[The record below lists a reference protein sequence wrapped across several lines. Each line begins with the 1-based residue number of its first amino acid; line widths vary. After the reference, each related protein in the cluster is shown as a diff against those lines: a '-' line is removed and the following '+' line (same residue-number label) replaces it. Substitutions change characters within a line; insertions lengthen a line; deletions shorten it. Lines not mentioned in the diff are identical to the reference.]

1 MILCRMLDLCRIIFG
16 IIVDLFRPRAALE
29 AEILVLRQQIIV
41 LRRGRP
47 SRVPFL
53 TVDRMVLGW
62 ICQLFPKTRE
72 ALAIVRPDTVVR
84 WHRAGFRC
92 YWRWRSRSR
101 PGRPAVPAEIRQLI
115 RQMSV
120 ANPLWG
126 APRIHGELLKL
137 GIDIGQTSVAKYV
150 VRRRDPPPQG
160 WRTFLRNHA
169 NGIAA
174 IDLFVAPTISFRL
187 LYGLLIMGHGWRQ
200 ILWLGVTAHP
210 TAEWIAN
217 QLTAACGWE
226 QLPCYLIRDRDACY
240 GDIFVRRIR
249 SLGIR
254 DHPTSARSPW
264 QNGYAERLIGSIR
277 RECLDH
283 IVVIGEQHLRRIL
296 KSYTEY
302 YNAVRTHLSLGKD
315 APIWRDIQRAG
326 RIEVRPVLGGLHH
339 QYLRV

>member
-1 MILCRMLDLCRIIFG
+1 MIFCGMLDLCRIIFG
-16 IIVDLFRPRAALE
+16 IVLDLVRPRAALE
-29 AEILVLRQQIIV
+29 AEILVLRQQINV

-53 TVDRMVLGW
+53 AVDRIVLGRV
-62 ICQLFPKTRE
+62 CQLFPKTRE
-72 ALAIVRPDTVVR
+72 ALAIVRPDTVIR

-92 YWRWRSRSR
+92 YWRWKSRSR

-137 GIDIGQTSVAKYV
+137 GIDIGQTSVAKYMAWAS
-150 VRRRDPPPQG
+150 RRGPPCQG
-160 WRTFLRNHA
+160 WKTFLRNHA
-169 NGIAA
+169 HGVAA
-174 IDLFVAPTISFRL
+174 MDLFVVPTVSFRL
-187 LYGLLIMGHGWRQ
+187 LYGLLIMSHGPRQ
-200 ILWLGVTAHP
+200 ILWLGVTARP

-226 QLPCYLIRDRDACY
+226 QIPRDLIRDRDACY
-240 GDIFVRRIR
+240 GGVFVRRVR

-254 DHPTSARSPW
+254 DHPTSPRSPW

-283 IVVIGEQHLRRIL
+283 RGDRR
-296 KSYTEY
+296 
-302 YNAVRTHLSLGKD
+302 A
-315 APIWRDIQRAG
+315 APAPYPQM
-326 RIEVRPVLGGLHH
+326 LHGGLQRGAHASIVGQGNPLGERDARESFICERRH
-339 QYLRV
+339 LFF